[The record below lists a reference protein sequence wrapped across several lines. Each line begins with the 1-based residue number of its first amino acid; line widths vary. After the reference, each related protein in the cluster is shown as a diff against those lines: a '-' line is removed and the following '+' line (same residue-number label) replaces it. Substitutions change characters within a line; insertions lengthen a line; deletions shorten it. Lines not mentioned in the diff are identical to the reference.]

1 MVVYSF
7 YELSALFSKVDNFYC
22 LIFASFVSLNH
33 CNTVIT
39 ACDHCFLA
47 LSKHRGG
54 AYAMWQWNG
63 DRYNNQNTA
72 ELMSNHIASIYNDS
86 IYEGSFS
93 DDDDENNDDDGV
105 DDDDVTIMSQ
115 SDYSNSF
122 NHEGL
127 EIFPLKTNLSL

>member
-1 MVVYSF
+1 
-7 YELSALFSKVDNFYC
+7 
-22 LIFASFVSLNH
+22 
-33 CNTVIT
+33 
-39 ACDHCFLA
+39 
-47 LSKHRGG
+47 
-54 AYAMWQWNG
+54 MWQWNG

-93 DDDDENNDDDGV
+93 DDYEENNDDE
-105 DDDDVTIMSQ
+105 DDVTIMSQ
-115 SDYSNSF
+115 SDYNNSF